1 MFYSIDAVQPTGV
14 LTLDTLANVSEA
26 EAFDAWED
34 IVMDAHGGYEI
45 DMGHR
50 GWAALNA
57 GDVIRLIAYSVYDG
71 VVDDGKILYSETNSA
86 RATKRRMF

>member
-1 MFYSIDAVQPTGV
+1 MFYVIDAVQPSGV
-14 LTLDTLANVSEA
+14 LTLDTLANVSEV
-26 EAFDAWED
+26 EAFNAWED

-57 GDVIRLIAYSVYDG
+57 GDVIRLTAYSVYDG
-71 VVDDGKILYSETNSA
+71 VVDDGRVLYSETNSA
-86 RATKRRMF
+86 RANKRRTI

>member
-1 MFYSIDAVQPTGV
+1 MFYSIDAVQPAGALV
-14 LTLDTLANVSEA
+14 LDTLAGVSEA
-26 EAFDAWED
+26 DAFDVWEG

-57 GDVIRLIAYSVYDG
+57 GDVIRLVAYSVYDG
-71 VVDDGKILYSETNSA
+71 VVDDGRVLYSETNSA
-86 RATKRRMF
+86 RATKRRLF